1 MKPKVTENL
10 FKAAKTLIKGGATN
24 KEVAEYLCISAW
36 TVNEI
41 KKSEDYIEYKN
52 NVCARYSG
60 SKKEQKQQIQE
71 NPVSIVEHKQSVTI
85 QANHY
90 VEMELKKQT
99 EILTLLSNKLTY
111 IMENVEKMMEVWS
124 K

>member
-1 MKPKVTENL
+1 MKAKVTESL

-24 KEVAEYLCISAW
+24 KEVAEYLCISPW

-41 KKSEDYIEYKN
+41 KKSEDYTEYRN
-52 NVCARYSG
+52 NVHARYAE
-60 SKKEQKQQIQE
+60 SKKKPAQIQE
-71 NPVSIVEHKQSVTI
+71 NIPNIVEHRQSVTI

-90 VEMELKKQT
+90 VEMELKKHT
-99 EILTLLSNKLTY
+99 EILTLISNKIAD
-111 IMENVEKMMEVWS
+111 IMENVEKMTEAWG